1 MENNLTGLQANEN
14 ERKDWSPAGNT
25 GLSEGAGNGGLSHG
39 DSLATNYGETTK
51 ESDILPGAAHEYTDK
66 LAGAVTQAKD
76 YLGEKASA
84 IGGKIKDFTTDD
96 LGGMANKAK
105 DFARQNPGQAI
116 LVSAAA
122 GLLLG
127 LFVRARR

>member
-1 MENNLTGLQANEN
+1 MTDNLTGLQPNEN
-14 ERKDWSPAGNT
+14 DRKDWSPAGN
-25 GLSEGAGNGGLSHG
+25 SGLSHE
-39 DSLATNYGETTK
+39 DLHEEAPLATNYGETAQ
-51 ESDILPGAAHEYTDK
+51 EFAIQPGAAPEYTDK

-96 LGGMANKAK
+96 LGGIANKAK

>member
-1 MENNLTGLQANEN
+1 MRDNLTGIQPADDN
-14 ERKDWSPAGNT
+14 RTPWSPADNSE
-25 GLSEGAGNGGLSHG
+25 LSLSRADELVTSRADELVTNFGDTQELDSPAGV
-39 DSLATNYGETTK
+39 
-51 ESDILPGAAHEYTDK
+51 AHEYTDK
-66 LAGAVTQAKD
+66 LAGVVTQAKD
-76 YLGEKASA
+76 YLGEKVSTV
-84 IGGKIKDFTTDD
+84 GGKIKEFATDD
-96 LGGMANKAK
+96 LSGMANKAK